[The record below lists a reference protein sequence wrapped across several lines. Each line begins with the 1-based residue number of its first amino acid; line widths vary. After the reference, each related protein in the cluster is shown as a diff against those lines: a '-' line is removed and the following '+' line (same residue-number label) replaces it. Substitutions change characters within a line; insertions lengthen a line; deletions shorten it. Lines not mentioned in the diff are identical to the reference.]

1 MKSLLTKHTTKTI
14 FLGNLRII
22 KMTCVELKDIK
33 AIRESLFNKTSQIN
47 ELLDNEYRCS
57 NDEGN
62 MKIEMTD
69 MSIKFIFDG
78 ASNYDMT
85 RFLVIMSK
93 LATMLRTFAVKG
105 HVNEEV
111 NDDVEDSNDDCNV
124 VSVDNNK
131 RNISGECIVY
141 MTHLGKKEFNEFIS
155 ERVYFN
161 KSQYRVNISAVNK
174 WINEISNLHHQAN
187 AMKSKF
193 TE

>member
-1 MKSLLTKHTTKTI
+1 
-14 FLGNLRII
+14 
-22 KMTCVELKDIK
+22 MTCVELKDIK